1 MLNQNLT
8 TPINLIETI
17 EIQGIV
23 EIKIITIKI
32 SLIEKMIILIKTIEG
47 NIKNQTLNL
56 TES

>member
-1 MLNQNLT
+1 MLNQNLI